1 MIAFSN
7 PKKEK
12 KKKQFENTKP
22 ESLEREIQF
31 SHIYFL

>member
-7 PKKEK
+7 PKKE